1 MHPRIEPQS
10 SSTPPRRRVGLWV
23 SVVAVVLLIAAFIA
37 WRVVSGAGGG
47 TGGHQGGPGAQQTAT
62 SVGVATAAK
71 ADIPVTLESIATVT
85 SLATATVKAQTSGYL
100 TSIAFREG
108 QTVKAG
114 EVLAQ
119 VDPRPYQIALAQ
131 YQGQLQ
137 KDQATLENARLDLQ
151 RYQQLMK
158 QDSTSKQ
165 TVDTAIASVHE
176 YEGTVRTDQAQVDTQ
191 KLNLTY
197 ARITSPI
204 DGRTG
209 FRQVDVGNYV
219 TSSDTDGVVVVTQ
232 MDPISVVFTLPED
245 SLAAVL
251 KPAADGKPRP
261 VSVWDRTFTT
271 KLADGT
277 LDTIDNAV
285 DTSTGTVKLRALF
298 ANPDGHLFPN
308 EFVNASLLV
317 DTVRGAVTV
326 PTTAVQ
332 TGTPGTYVYLLKSDH
347 TVSLR
352 KITTGPSADGN
363 VAVTAGLNAGDVV
376 VVDGADHLTDGAKVI
391 VPDEKKTSG
400 SGKAATTAAP

>member
-1 MHPRIEPQS
+1 MHPRTEPQS
-10 SSTPPRRRVGLWV
+10 SSTPSRRRVGLWV

-37 WRVVSGAGGG
+37 WRVVSGTGGS
-47 TGGHQGGPGAQQTAT
+47 GHQGGPGAQQTTT
-62 SVGVATAAK
+62 SVGVATATR

-114 EVLAQ
+114 DVLAQ

-137 KDQATLENARLDLQ
+137 KDQATLENARLDLR

-251 KPAADGKPRP
+251 KPSADGKPRP
-261 VSVWDRTFTT
+261 VSVWDRTFST

-298 ANPDGHLFPN
+298 ANPDGRLFPN

-317 DTVRGAVTV
+317 DTLRDAVTV

-332 TGTPGTYVYLLKSDH
+332 TGTPGTYVYVLKSDR

-363 VAVTAGLNAGDVV
+363 VAVTSGLNVGDVV
-376 VVDGADHLTDGAKVI
+376 VVDGADHLSDGARVV
-391 VPDEKKTSG
+391 VPDEKKASV
-400 SGKAATTAAP
+400 SGKAAATAAP

>member
-1 MHPRIEPQS
+1 MHPRTEPQS
-10 SSTPPRRRVGLWV
+10 SSTPSRRRVGLWV

-37 WRVVSGAGGG
+37 WRVVSGTGGS
-47 TGGHQGGPGAQQTAT
+47 GHQGGPGAQQTTT
-62 SVGVATAAK
+62 SVGVATATR

-114 EVLAQ
+114 DVLAQ

-137 KDQATLENARLDLQ
+137 KDQATLENARLDLR

-251 KPAADGKPRP
+251 KPSADGKPRP
-261 VSVWDRTFTT
+261 VSVWDRTFST

-298 ANPDGHLFPN
+298 ANPDGRLFPN

-317 DTVRGAVTV
+317 DTLRDAVTV

-332 TGTPGTYVYLLKSDH
+332 TGTPGTYVYVLKSDR

-352 KITTGPSADGN
+352 KITTGPSADGT
-363 VAVTAGLNAGDVV
+363 VAVTSGLNVGDVV
-376 VVDGADHLTDGAKVI
+376 VVDGADHLSDGARVV
-391 VPDEKKTSG
+391 VPDEKKASV
-400 SGKAATTAAP
+400 SGKAAATAAP

>member
-1 MHPRIEPQS
+1 MHPRTEPQS
-10 SSTPPRRRVGLWV
+10 SSTPSRRRVGLWV

-37 WRVVSGAGGG
+37 WRVVSGTGGS
-47 TGGHQGGPGAQQTAT
+47 GHQGGPGAQQTTT
-62 SVGVATAAK
+62 SVGVATATR

-114 EVLAQ
+114 DVLAQ

-137 KDQATLENARLDLQ
+137 KDQAMLENARLDLR

-251 KPAADGKPRP
+251 KPSADGKPRP
-261 VSVWDRTFTT
+261 VSVWDRTFST

-298 ANPDGHLFPN
+298 ANPDGRLFPN

-317 DTVRGAVTV
+317 DTLRDAVTV

-332 TGTPGTYVYLLKSDH
+332 TGTPGTYVYVLKSDR

-363 VAVTAGLNAGDVV
+363 VAVTSGLNVGDVV
-376 VVDGADHLTDGAKVI
+376 VVDGADHLSDGARVV
-391 VPDEKKTSG
+391 VPDEKKASV
-400 SGKAATTAAP
+400 SGKAAATAAP